1 MAVRTGTELERMLRL
16 CAELGLPEVA
26 ESTSYGAPSLKVRD
40 KNFASVRGPQE
51 MVLHCPLEQKDLL
64 MEMAPDIY
72 WQTDHFKN
80 WPGLLVRLEVIEDEE
95 LRLRLEDAWR
105 FRAPKRL
112 ADSYAAG
119 KGMPTRPIDAADG
132 D

>member
-1 MAVRTGTELERMLRL
+1 MADESEIERMLRL
-16 CAELGLPEVA
+16 CAELKLPEVTQ
-26 ESTSYGAPSLKVRD
+26 STSYGAPSVKVKA

-64 MEMAPDIY
+64 MEMAPEIY
-72 WQTDHFKN
+72 WQTDHFN
-80 WPGLLVRLEVIEDEE
+80 GWPGLLVRLEVITDEE

-112 ADSYAAG
+112 ADAYAQART
-119 KGMPTRPIDAADG
+119 MAARA
-132 D
+132 